1 VYPVYPDI
9 AGYSWIQWI
18 QLDTAGNSSI
28 QLDTA
33 EYSWIQLWI
42 QLDTAVDTAGYSC
55 GYSWIQL
62 WIQLDTAVDTAGYSW
77 IWASWP
83 LFWGVL
89 RVSTLPH
96 VGQYLEGNEPIL
108 QIKTERVSKPSYR
121 ASLGSALS
129 RAALKLN
136 YLNLFMFYSRPPGL
150 EHDPPRRPGMFP

>member
-62 WIQLDTAVDTAGYSW
+62 DMGFLAAV
-77 IWASWP
+77 
-83 LFWGVL
+83 
-89 RVSTLPH
+89 
-96 VGQYLEGNEPIL
+96 
-108 QIKTERVSKPSYR
+108 
-121 ASLGSALS
+121 LGSGVHPSTCWSIL
-129 RAALKLN
+129 RGK
-136 YLNLFMFYSRPPGL
+136 
-150 EHDPPRRPGMFP
+150 